1 MLSREIARLTQ
12 GLPSLAQTFLIWVFI
27 FEVVTAWN
35 PGLATAKTV
44 GSASFQQIMQAQSAI
59 EDEEYDL
66 ASDILKKLLVRRLLP
81 SGRALA
87 LQLSSRVHAARGD
100 YSMAAQALEAALET
114 GSLDAE
120 MGRVVHFNL
129 ARMTLAAGNAEQ
141 CIAVLE
147 EWFKDA
153 RKPAPQAYMLLAQ
166 AYSQKQDYGKAVVP
180 AKRAIELLNE
190 PRQNWYQLLVSL
202 HYELDEIRPMADAL
216 QFMVSQWPDR
226 DRYWKQLAWA
236 YGALEDWPKMLAVLE
251 LAHKRGN
258 IEAEAELVRLARLYL
273 HEGVPVRAIH
283 ILKVGLNNGR
293 IATTVENLSL
303 LADALARAEDEY
315 AVVEVLEQASHMPNG
330 GALHLRLARAYL
342 ADEQWR
348 NAAKSARNAVENGPA
363 EQMGK
368 SFLLLGIAEFRSG
381 EIKAARDA
389 FVESSQ
395 HKATNG
401 TAVSWL
407 KRLPPV

>member
-1 MLSREIARLTQ
+1 MVSREIVRMTQ
-12 GLPSLAQTFLIWVFI
+12 RRPSLTQTFLIWVFI
-27 FEVVTAWN
+27 FEVTTAWN
-35 PGLATAKTV
+35 SGLATAKTV
-44 GSASFQQIMQAQSAI
+44 GSASFQQIMKAQSAI
-59 EDEEYDL
+59 EGQEYDL
-66 ASDILKKLLVRRLLP
+66 ASDILKKLLARRLQP

-100 YSMAAQALEAALET
+100 YSMAAEALEAALAT

-120 MGRVVHFNL
+120 MGRVVRFNL
-129 ARMTLAAGNAEQ
+129 ARMTLAAGNTEQ

-147 EWFKDA
+147 AWFKDA

-166 AYSQKQDYGKAVVP
+166 AYSEKQDYSNAIVP

-190 PRQNWYQLLVSL
+190 PRENWYQLLVSL
-202 HYELDEIRPMADAL
+202 HYELDEIMPMADAL

-226 DRYWKQLAWA
+226 SRYWKQLAWA
-236 YGALEDWPKMLAVLE
+236 YGALEDWRKMLAVLE

-258 IEAEAELVRLARLYL
+258 IEEEVELVRLARLYL
-273 HEGVPVRAIH
+273 HEGVPVRATH
-283 ILKVGLNNGR
+283 ILKTGLNSGR

-303 LADALARAEDEY
+303 LADALARGEDEY
-315 AVVEVLEQASHMPNG
+315 AVLEVLERAVRMPDG

-348 NAAKSARNAVENGPA
+348 NAAKSARNAVEKGTA
-363 EQMGK
+363 EQVGN
-368 SFLLLGIAEFRSG
+368 SYLVLGIAKFGSREV
-381 EIKAARDA
+381 KAAREA
-389 FVESSQ
+389 FVKSSQ
-395 HKATNG
+395 HKETNG

-407 KRLPPV
+407 KRLAPV